1 MCSEIGWHKWAARHW
16 ISWTWGDITALQR
29 STHNVIGDKGWV
41 LYFSRLTS
49 WSECPGQLDGSSDTC
64 GRCPVMG
71 NLSRAPVIGSCRAQ
85 HLLAHGHST
94 AMVVHGC
101 GSIASTVG
109 DTRHHSDTH
118 CPTKPWPLSTW
129 RCAIYSW
136 DGWNDTGAQGIVSLA
151 TSEVLSCGTARLI
164 KIHLTSGF

>member
-109 DTRHHSDTH
+109 DTQQALWETLRHTLPNEAMATVDLTLCKIQLRWMKWHWGPRHGLPSD
-118 CPTKPWPLSTW
+118 LGS
-129 RCAIYSW
+129 IVL
-136 DGWNDTGAQGIVSLA
+136 WNS
-151 TSEVLSCGTARLI
+151 
-164 KIHLTSGF
+164 